1 MAQSMPSPIRLTMHG
16 LSGKLQVAQNIT
28 LASTDTTNAADKV
41 VPELNGK
48 NTDMA
53 FCVPTPKVMVM
64 GLTCYLKK
72 AAKYGDI
79 KKVAKQALEGP
90 LKGILHCTEN
100 QVIYHLL
107 L

>member
-1 MAQSMPSPIRLTMHG
+1 MHG

-28 LASTDTTNAADKV
+28 LASTDTTNAVDKV

-100 QVIYHLL
+100 QGIYHLL